1 MGIEL
6 SRTEPTHNFVEFE
19 RGRGRMCDSLQW
31 VSLVEQWRLF
41 SHANPLRAD
50 GYDYNFES
58 IGGNNAR

>member
-1 MGIEL
+1 
-6 SRTEPTHNFVEFE
+6 
-19 RGRGRMCDSLQW
+19 MCDSLQW